1 MHIIV
6 PCYSTYPTECSSVRQ
21 KGPGVQAFSRDR
33 QSDPSLRVLLVEDDD
48 AVRDELTEGLSLRG
62 VDVVSAT
69 RAAEAM
75 ALLRRD
81 ECITVLVT
89 DVRMPDGD
97 GITLAEQ
104 VLRECDGA
112 RDGWP
117 VPAGYGERAVVA
129 ARWPVKQQI
138 GRRGTGYASCGS
150 SREERAKKTIFMGE
164 NLSKGVYQ
172 TLLRAPARQNI
183 WNFEST

>member
-1 MHIIV
+1 MYIIV
-6 PCYSTYPTECSSVRQ
+6 PCYSTHPTECSSVRQ

-112 RDGWP
+112 R
-117 VPAGYGERAVVA
+117 AVEVI
-129 ARWPVKQQI
+129 VL
-138 GRRGTGYASCGS
+138 TGHATLD
-150 SREERAKKTIFMGE
+150 TIAE
-164 NLSKGVYQ
+164 ADRLRISD
-172 TLLRAPARQNI
+172 LLRKPIRLAGLLAAIEKAHGGTIRRRRAQ
-183 WNFEST
+183 STAHAAALA

>member
-6 PCYSTYPTECSSVRQ
+6 PCYSSCHTKHSDIRQ
-21 KGPGVQAFSRDR
+21 KEHGVQAFSCDR

-69 RAAEAM
+69 RPAEAM

-89 DVRMPDGD
+89 DIRMPDGD

-112 RDGWP
+112 R
-117 VPAGYGERAVVA
+117 AVEVI
-129 ARWPVKQQI
+129 VL
-138 GRRGTGYASCGS
+138 TGHATLD
-150 SREERAKKTIFMGE
+150 TIAE
-164 NLSKGVYQ
+164 ADRLRISD
-172 TLLRAPARQNI
+172 LLRKPIRLASLLAAIEKAHGGTIRRRRAQ
-183 WNFEST
+183 STAHAAALA